1 VTESAPYAFDFP
13 QAQLHQRVSWA
24 ALRLERGAD
33 RALATIG
40 LSTAKFYILIALGRD
55 PGHLLS
61 PTQIGAR
68 LLMERSN
75 LTAILDRMERDG
87 LVAREP
93 NPADRRSLLIRLT
106 ERGHV
111 KLDQGAALYEQ
122 AIRAMVQGMTEKD
135 MRAVDAIL
143 QRLVVLPVESPGPSM
158 NGESAKPATASA
170 R

>member
-1 VTESAPYAFDFP
+1 MSTTPDYAFDFP

-40 LSTAKFYILIALGRD
+40 LSTAKFYILVTLGRD
-55 PGHLLS
+55 PNHLLS
-61 PTQIGAR
+61 PTTIGSR

-75 LTAILDRMERDG
+75 LTAILDRMERDE
-87 LVAREP
+87 LVVREP

-106 ERGHV
+106 DHGQS
-111 KLDQGAALYEQ
+111 KLDQGCAIYEQ
-122 AIRAMVQGMTEKD
+122 AIRALIQGIGEDEMN
-135 MRAVDAIL
+135 AIGAIL
-143 QRLVVLPVESPGPSM
+143 QRLVVAPADAPLRSPTGAA
-158 NGESAKPATASA
+158 G